1 MLTCAHSCFKLRYFF
16 KTAEAE
22 KKTLLAE
29 TWPFIIVQLL
39 ELNKPTPRLS
49 TSSHRAASCSQTIF
63 KGYFDWFHFWEF
75 CSLSPPCHSCHICQK
90 MTASR
95 GRPIANFPHTV
106 DKSQPGVGKQLFR
119 AISQSTNKLVPGDL
133 ADPSCHKQVPELVS
147 ITRSAR
153 PATSYFSGIAQSG
166 HIAAAAPDL
175 PARQAA
181 TCHYTP
187 RPRR

>member
-1 MLTCAHSCFKLRYFF
+1 MQ
-16 KTAEAE
+16 
-22 KKTLLAE
+22 LLAAKQSSRG
-29 TWPFIIVQLL
+29 TSIG
-39 ELNKPTPRLS
+39 S
-49 TSSHRAASCSQTIF
+49 TSENFAPCHPPVTAVTSVKNDSVEGSPNR
-63 KGYFDWFHFWEF
+63 K
-75 CSLSPPCHSCHICQK
+75 LSP
-90 MTASR
+90 
-95 GRPIANFPHTV
+95 TV

-166 HIAAAAPDL
+166 HIAAATPDL
-175 PARQAA
+175 AARQAA